1 MVGEE
6 VAACAWLY
14 ACAAA
19 GRLFLVTRHAV
30 HRRGGFVISVGLKQS
45 RLDVARRR
53 LVLNG
58 SNYYDVHII
67 TVVKLGD
74 NK

>member
-30 HRRGGFVISVGLKQS
+30 HRRGGFVISVLLKQS

-53 LVLNG
+53 LVSHG
-58 SNYYDVHII
+58 SYYCIAYNYGCYE
-67 TVVKLGD
+67 LGD